1 MFRKRKSAPSAER
14 PEALQII
21 QDVIEGKLVPE
32 EGAAQLK
39 KHWFPSE
46 LMRARS
52 KRPLIQTRSDSLRD
66 LDGAATQL
74 ANQGQLAG
82 ARRLAELNWILA
94 QRNDDQELMAQCA
107 ATLAQLLT
115 GDAPAAERRL
125 QLLEFCVPEV
135 LSWDHVNDAMR
146 AVMLANLADAR
157 YMTAGSD
164 QRRERKAVQ
173 TIEQA
178 LELQSHLDDNWL
190 GHLYRAA
197 GTLYNE
203 LAQGD
208 DLRRSVECNEKA
220 LGYYNPKRDAASYG
234 SVLNNLGNSY
244 RDLGRHAGDI
254 HLLEQAI
261 ETYDKALPCRA
272 DPRLRQRTLGN
283 KSQAQ
288 RALEELQR
296 GGSATRP
303 VADKSL
309 LDQVK
314 RLAGTGDD
322 RFFASS
328 KEGPQQESM
337 RKSAAEHY
345 LQAMKLLGREGP
357 PDARAEILHR
367 LAALFFSSTDDD
379 KLWTAFCFANATRR
393 LGTGWRASSLAAV
406 DMHKG
411 HMLTKIGYPN
421 LQQYL
426 KPAEALLQ
434 QALPVLKKQG
444 RPGEYDQASKYLEMC
459 QMILNGVDRS
469 NLLD

>member
-1 MFRKRKSAPSAER
+1 MFRKRKPAPSAEN
-14 PEALQII
+14 PEALKII

-32 EGAAQLK
+32 EGATQLK

-46 LMRARS
+46 LMRAKRKRS
-52 KRPLIQTRSDSLRD
+52 LIQTRSDSLKA
-66 LDGAATQL
+66 LDGTATEL
-74 ANQGQLAG
+74 ANQGQVVG

-115 GDAPAAERRL
+115 GDASAAERRL

-135 LSWDHVNDAMR
+135 LSWGHVNDAMR
-146 AVMLANLADAR
+146 AVMLANLADVR
-157 YMTAGSD
+157 YMTAGGD
-164 QRRERKAVQ
+164 QRRERRAVQ

-178 LELQSHLDDNWL
+178 LELQRYLDDNWL

-203 LAQGD
+203 LAKGD

-234 SVLNNLGNSY
+234 SILNNLGNSY

-254 HLLEQAI
+254 HLLERAI
-261 ETYDKALPCRA
+261 ETYDQALPYRA

-296 GGSATRP
+296 GAP
-303 VADKSL
+303 APPPAADRSL
-309 LDQVK
+309 LDQVE
-314 RLAGTGDD
+314 RLAHTGDD

-328 KEGPQQESM
+328 EEGPQQQSM

-345 LQAMKLLGREGP
+345 LQAMKLLGRDGP

-367 LAALFFSSTDDD
+367 LAALFIGSTDDD
-379 KLWTAFCFANATRR
+379 ALWAGFCFASATRR
-393 LGTGWRASSLAAV
+393 LGTGWRPSSLATV

-411 HMLTKIGYPN
+411 QMLTIIGYPG
-421 LQQYL
+421 LEQYL

-434 QALPVLKKQG
+434 QALPILKKQG
-444 RPGEYDQASKYLEMC
+444 RPGEHDQVRKYLEMC
-459 QMILNGVDRS
+459 RMMLNGTDLS
-469 NLLD
+469 DLLD